1 MCISSQNPLDVNKD
15 YFPANTR
22 VAVDGAIAGTATVT
36 VAGDFS
42 ITYHKYFKV
51 VKNLQTDPVKTY
63 ILRICGSDAP
73 TQYPDG
79 TAIEAG
85 AKHFSV
91 PVKGVGIG
99 GSTPSA
105 FLEPLDLLDEVK
117 LADVTYAHSPCL
129 HAAQVAGDI
138 TQESANF
145 ASKAASETSV
155 ELVLTDKWNTGTCNC
170 DKDVVFDASGDD
182 TPLGRAEW
190 IKFLA
195 TFFNEEDRAN
205 LVFSREKSAYDA
217 TKALATAAAAL
228 YELTK
233 AKKKCAWIGSV
244 SQMVSPYA
252 RTHWKLDNTAY
263 KLKYCTD
270 AGMEPVTDL
279 DGSGEPKNY
288 DVSGTDLNTALADVD
303 VIIDETYAGDPAT
316 TFPDKASVLSNLGIT
331 LKEGAVLLREDK
343 EVHDTGSSHNYAW
356 TENAIARPAHVLQ
369 GLVHAVWPNSVK
381 AIPDSCIDYFR
392 DMTAGEAVREIDHTH
407 CTTWDNANA
416 ESQCITNIL
425 SDGEMAALRDSPAA
439 KPSFIVAI
447 LVALVVAF
455 IGA

>member
-73 TQYPDG
+73 TKYPDG

-217 TKALATAAAAL
+217 TKALAAAAAAL

-233 AKKKCAWIGSV
+233 AKKKCAWVNGLKV
-244 SQMVSPYA
+244 DMAPTKTRTAPTRAWSPSPSLQTPVKPSK
-252 RTHWKLDNTAY
+252 RTA
-263 KLKYCTD
+263 
-270 AGMEPVTDL
+270 
-279 DGSGEPKNY
+279 
-288 DVSGTDLNTALADVD
+288 
-303 VIIDETYAGDPAT
+303 
-316 TFPDKASVLSNLGIT
+316 
-331 LKEGAVLLREDK
+331 
-343 EVHDTGSSHNYAW
+343 
-356 TENAIARPAHVLQ
+356 ARPT
-369 GLVHAVWPNSVK
+369 WPPRWPTSTSSSTRPTAT
-381 AIPDSCIDYFR
+381 AIPPR
-392 DMTAGEAVREIDHTH
+392 T
-407 CTTWDNANA
+407 
-416 ESQCITNIL
+416 
-425 SDGEMAALRDSPAA
+425 SPTKRRFSPTSAS
-439 KPSFIVAI
+439 PSRKARSSS
-447 LVALVVAF
+447 A
-455 IGA
+455 